1 MRATIWDEALVER
14 LAPFTEPPRLDG
26 VDPLLAARIGAA
38 YARGVGGRGS
48 FATAGAAGVV
58 LARNHGTLLPLTAR
72 SLRRVALIG
81 DPAPLDR
88 LRAALPHAS
97 VAHVD
102 DPEAA
107 RNADIAVVVHA
118 GDALID
124 RVNAAQ
130 PRTIAVVHSDTPV
143 PLPWLGRVPAV
154 LLADPRDALVDVLFG
169 ASEPGGRLPMA
180 WSPELPLGHGHGYTT
195 WEYLAL
201 DGTTV
206 RLVNAGTRRG
216 REVVQLYA
224 GGRLAGFA
232 VIEADAGE
240 EVVVQ
245 ISVAP
250 DAHDL
255 AAGRSAGDLRL
266 R

>member
-1 MRATIWDEALVER
+1 MVATIWDGSA
-14 LAPFTEPPRLDG
+14 APD
-26 VDPLLAARIGAA
+26 VDPRRSRARAQPRDAAPPDRALAATSGAVWRPGAA
-38 YARGVGGRGS
+38 R
-48 FATAGAAGVV
+48 
-58 LARNHGTLLPLTAR
+58 
-72 SLRRVALIG
+72 
-81 DPAPLDR
+81 R

-97 VAHVD
+97 VAHSD

-107 RNADIAVVVHA
+107 RDADIAVVVRA
-118 GDALID
+118 ADELVE

-130 PRTIAVVHSDTPV
+130 PRTIAVVDSDTPV

-154 LLADPRDALVDVLFG
+154 LLGDPGTRSPTSCSAQPSPGAAARRVVAG
-169 ASEPGGRLPMA
+169 ASARARARLHDLGVPRAGR
-180 WSPELPLGHGHGYTT
+180 
-195 WEYLAL
+195 
-201 DGTTV
+201 TTV

-232 VIEADAGE
+232 VVEADAGE
-240 EVVVQ
+240 EVVVR

-255 AAGRSAGDLRL
+255 AAGRSAGDLRV